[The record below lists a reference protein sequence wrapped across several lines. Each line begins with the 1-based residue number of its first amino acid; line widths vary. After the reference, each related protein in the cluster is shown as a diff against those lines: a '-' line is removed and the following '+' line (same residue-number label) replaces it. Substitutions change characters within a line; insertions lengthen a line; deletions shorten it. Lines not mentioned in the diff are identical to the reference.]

1 MKNLETRTELT
12 KETNTGMNVL
22 HMACLYDHIEMCR
35 YMYILNRYP
44 SLNLKRTENGWTT
57 GRKSNK
63 GNKIKIFKLLV
74 NAKIPVKITHL
85 SQHGN
90 SVLTLAIKY
99 NVCEFAEY
107 LFENQSNLLHIPDAK
122 NPWETGNQHH

>member
-1 MKNLETRTELT
+1 
-12 KETNTGMNVL
+12 
-22 HMACLYDHIEMCR
+22 MCR

-63 GNKIKIFKLLV
+63 GNKIKISKLLV

-107 LFENQSNLLHIPDAK
+107 LFENQSNLFQMQRIHGRLVINTLKRWKFFIGIWASLV
-122 NPWETGNQHH
+122 NNLYFVCYFVYQLNIFS

>member
-1 MKNLETRTELT
+1 
-12 KETNTGMNVL
+12 
-22 HMACLYDHIEMCR
+22 MCR

-44 SLNLKRTENGWTT
+44 SLNLKRTENGWAT

-122 NPWETGNQHH
+122 NPWETGNQHP